1 MELVIASE
9 NTQKVH
15 EIRNMLK
22 EVAPS
27 LLVLSLFDFPNFRH
41 NFSHD
46 LADVDSFEENA
57 KAKALFAA
65 TSLGKACLADSS
77 GIVVPALLKAGSKSY
92 RRFEHP
98 SKSPISQTKALLQEM
113 KNYADL
119 ERQSY
124 LECSLAIASP
134 KGDVKSVIQRQE
146 GLIADEAKGETS
158 FEFDSIFIKHD
169 YSKTLGELAPSVRAR
184 ISHRRKA
191 LEKLLPHILRFAA
204 KS

>member
-27 LLVLSLFDFPNFRH
+27 LLVLSLFDFPNLRQ
-41 NFSHD
+41 NFSQ
-46 LADVDSFEENA
+46 DVVDGDSFEENA

-65 TSLGKACLADSS
+65 NCLGKVCLADSS
-77 GIVVPALLKAGSKSY
+77 GIIVPALLKAGSKDY
-92 RRFEHP
+92 RRYEHP

-113 KNYADL
+113 KSFSDL

-134 KGDVKSVIQRQE
+134 KGDVKSVVQRQE
-146 GLIADEAKGETS
+146 GLLAEQEKGETT

-204 KS
+204 KR